1 MGATFEK
8 PLPWLIGR
16 YELHGQIASG
26 GMASV
31 HIGRLVGPGGFG
43 RTVAIKRL
51 HAQFAKD
58 PEFVAMFLDEA
69 RLAARV
75 QHPNV
80 VPTIDIMAMEGE
92 LFLVMEHVQ
101 GEALSKLIRNATRL
115 KQAIPLPI
123 VSAIVSGALLG
134 LHAAHETR
142 DERGHLLGIVHR
154 DVSPQNILVG
164 IDGVPRVLDFG
175 VAKAGGRVQTTQE
188 GQLKGKL
195 SYMAPEQL
203 KRTELDRTAD
213 LYAAAVVLW
222 EALTLERLF
231 KGDNEAQIVAKVLA
245 AHVPRPS
252 EVDPRVPRE
261 LDELVLRSL
270 DHDPARR
277 FATGREMAA
286 AIEHAV
292 RPATTTEVGTWVASL
307 AAEPLQKRKEQ
318 MAEIESKSEV
328 NSGVGS
334 QAKLFLRELASGPRL
349 PSFDDEGRSAS
360 GKSDMSNL
368 GVATP
373 ASEALRARSNRGT
386 WIGVAF
392 AAAGLVILGVAVSV
406 TRSGSRGAASE
417 SANAAPSAVSA
428 PSTGAASSASPST
441 AEAQPPSSSAS
452 SASAAIAGAESP
464 PASAS
469 AITTPT
475 ATVRAPAPKRW
486 PAPRPIAGA
495 AGAAGAAGQ
504 ASPQAAAATKPGKD
518 CDPPYT
524 IDSNGEK
531 HYKRE
536 CF

>member
-1 MGATFEK
+1 MGATFER

-101 GEALSKLIRNATRL
+101 GEALSKLIRTATRV

-164 IDGVPRVLDFG
+164 VDGVPRVLDFG

-252 EVDPRVPRE
+252 EVDPRVPRA
-261 LDELVLRSL
+261 LDEVVLRSL

-292 RPATTTEVGTWVASL
+292 RPATSTEVGTWVASL

-318 MAEIESKSEV
+318 IAEIESKSEV
-328 NSGVGS
+328 NSGIGS

-360 GKSDMSNL
+360 GKSDTSNL

-373 ASEALRARSNRGT
+373 ASQAQRPRSNRGT
-386 WIGVAF
+386 WIGVGL

-406 TRSGSRGAASE
+406 TRSGSRGAASD
-417 SANAAPSAVSA
+417 SANVAPPA
-428 PSTGAASSASPST
+428 PASSAPYAPYAG
-441 AEAQPPSSSAS
+441 AEAQPPQPASSPSA
-452 SASAAIAGAESP
+452 SASAAVAGAESP
-464 PASAS
+464 PASAT

-475 ATVRAPAPKRW
+475 ATVRAPASKRW
-486 PAPRPIAGA
+486 PTPRPA
-495 AGAAGAAGQ
+495 AAGAAGQ
-504 ASPQAAAATKPGKD
+504 SSPQTAAATKTGKD